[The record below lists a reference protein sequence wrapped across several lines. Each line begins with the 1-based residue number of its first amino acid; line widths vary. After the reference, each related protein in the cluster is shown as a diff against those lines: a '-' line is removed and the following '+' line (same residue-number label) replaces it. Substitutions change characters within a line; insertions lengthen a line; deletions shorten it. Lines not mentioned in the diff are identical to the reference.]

1 MGGALNNIYDT
12 VSFALYLHSKEMT
25 RLQEQASTGSR
36 VNRISDAPSDAY
48 RILGLKSQDRSLEDY
63 LDALSEMN
71 STLEIS
77 LTVIEDM
84 TSALAGTK
92 TSLTQIN
99 SGLQGEQGRQRIAE
113 GINDTLEQMVSFAN
127 AKHADQYLFGGGN
140 TGSAPY
146 VVQRNGDKIT
156 SVIYQGGSDIR
167 NIEVAP
173 GVESSAFYVGRDIFG
188 SDQRGE
194 LIFMGG
200 TGAKAGTGTSNV
212 RSDVWLTV
220 IHDGSNY
227 KISIDDGASY
237 VTVPL
242 GGDPNQ
248 AVTDSRTGKVLYV
261 DTTEINNTGLEL
273 VRVPGTYDV
282 FSTLIGIRDILK
294 NERGLSETQL
304 QELLDSSMDSLEEV
318 RLTLVQTSASMGS
331 KIGFLDELQG
341 NLKNMK
347 YDTEDEVTR
356 LQEADIAQ
364 IAIDLS
370 RHQVLYEMSLSVA
383 GKLMSMSLLD
393 FIR

>member
-1 MGGALNNIYDT
+1 MSGALNNIYDT
-12 VSFALYLHSKEMT
+12 VSFALYLHDKEMT

-36 VNRISDAPSDAY
+36 VNRVSDAPSDAY

-63 LDALSEMN
+63 LDTLSEMN
-71 STLEIS
+71 STLEIG
-77 LTVIEDM
+77 LTITEDM
-84 TSALAGTK
+84 ASALAETK
-92 TSLTQIN
+92 ILLTQIN
-99 SGLQGEQGRQRIAE
+99 SGIQGEQGRQRIAE

-127 AKHADQYLFGGGN
+127 TKHADQYLFGGGN

-146 VVQRNGDKIT
+146 VVQRSGGKIT
-156 SVIYQGGSDIR
+156 SVTYQGSGDMR

-194 LIFMGG
+194 PIFMGG
-200 TGAKAGTGTSNV
+200 TGAKAGTGTSSV
-212 RSDVWLTV
+212 RGDVWLTV

-261 DTTEINNTGLEL
+261 DTTEINNTGPEL

-282 FSTLIGIRDILK
+282 FSTLISIRDILK
-294 NERGLSETQL
+294 NESELSEAQL
-304 QELLDSSMDSLEEV
+304 QELLGSSMDSLEEV

-331 KIGFLDELQG
+331 RIGFLDELQG
-341 NLKNMK
+341 NLKNIR

-364 IAIDLS
+364 VAIDLS
-370 RHQVLYEMSLSVA
+370 RHQILYEMSLSVA
-383 GKLMSMSLLD
+383 GRLMSMSLLD